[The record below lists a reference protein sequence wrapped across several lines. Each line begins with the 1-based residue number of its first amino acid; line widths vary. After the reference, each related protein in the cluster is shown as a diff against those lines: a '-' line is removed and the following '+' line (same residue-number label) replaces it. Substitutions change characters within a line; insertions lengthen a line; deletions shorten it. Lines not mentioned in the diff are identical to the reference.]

1 LAATTVR
8 KSRQEPDFKM
18 ELADY
23 AVNYAS
29 AQIWSLEA
37 RAASRDIEAMNLDRP
52 IEEKRRYT
60 LNLES
65 RALRAQARQLK
76 RQRAEVLVWPPLE
89 DAAWIL

>member
-1 LAATTVR
+1 
-8 KSRQEPDFKM
+8 M

-37 RAASRDIEAMNLDRP
+37 RAASRDIEAMNLNEKT
-52 IEEKRRYT
+52 EEKRRYT
-60 LNLES
+60 LSLES
-65 RALRAQARQLK
+65 RELRAQARRLK
-76 RQRAEVLVWPPLE
+76 NQRADVIVWPPLE